1 MLCVNA
7 PEPWIAFKI
16 TPQAKPTAISQF
28 GIFLIHKS
36 KNAERPLTKIIK
48 VSESANL
55 FKTLLFNGGSLHV
68 KQNLVNEICEGT
80 IIKEVARKS
89 L

>member
-1 MLCVNA
+1 M
-7 PEPWIAFKI
+7 

-55 FKTLLFNGGSLHV
+55 FKTLFFNGERVHV
-68 KQNLVNEICEGT
+68 KQKLVNEICRSQQVMN
-80 IIKEVARKS
+80 K
-89 L
+89 